1 ISYHVDWQAKQQA
14 YRDLIIERMPLLG
27 FDDVDRHIKAETC
40 YTAETWRDDYRTH
53 LGAVFNLGHG
63 WSQLGP
69 LRPHIRSRNT
79 RGLYWVG
86 GAVHPGS
93 GLLTI
98 LEAARSAAFFIGQDV
113 PIKRRQVPAPM

>member
-1 ISYHVDWQAKQQA
+1 MCSSILCAKPA
-14 YRDLIIERMPLLG
+14 TPPIPGAIAIAP
-27 FDDVDRHIKAETC
+27 I
-40 YTAETWRDDYRTH
+40 W
-53 LGAVFNLGHG
+53 GAVFNLAHT

-69 LRPHIRSRNT
+69 LRPHIRDEQV

-98 LEAARSAAFFIGQDV
+98 LEAARSTVFFLEQDMATTAATPGRVAHAQ
-113 PIKRRQVPAPM
+113 